1 MRLRASP
8 DIYSRMVLALV
19 VVCSARREV
28 RPRPGRPPL
37 RIDWIDIISYA
48 NELETCMYCGALKEE
63 DGSLRTWRALPRL
76 DNVLQDGYL
85 NLTQDIKV
93 LKEKMIPLCFQRS
106 FARLRDKYELSADK
120 IDWWLPHLSSEFF
133 RRPTYEM
140 LLELGF
146 PIPYEKWFTNLDKK
160 GNTGS
165 ASIYIM
171 LEELWSSGA
180 LKPGDRVLCGIPESA
195 RFTISYMHCTFV

>member
-1 MRLRASP
+1 
-8 DIYSRMVLALV
+8 
-19 VVCSARREV
+19 
-28 RPRPGRPPL
+28 
-37 RIDWIDIISYA
+37 
-48 NELETCMYCGALKEE
+48 MYCGALKAE
-63 DGSLRTWRALPRL
+63 DGSLRTWCALPRL

-106 FARLRDKYELSADK
+106 FVRLRDKYELSTDK

-146 PIPYEKWFTNLDKK
+146 PIPYEKWFTNLDRK

-171 LEELWSSGA
+171 LEELWASGA

-195 RFTISYMHCTFV
+195 RFTISYMHCTVV